1 MANVNI
7 GEIAASTMEFY
18 HKTFVDNI
26 FKQRVLM
33 DHLKQNGGVKLYPG
47 GRLIRVPLMYRTNS
61 TVQRVNGAEVLDL
74 TYQDTL
80 DAAEFNYELYNVSI
94 TLTLEDE
101 LKNSGEPQVMSL
113 LEAKIKQAEMSLSED
128 LNEDLFAGTAADGD
142 VLGLD
147 TIIST
152 STEIGGIS
160 GTTYSWWRGNVDA
173 TGETLSIADMRTIKN
188 SCNLGNG
195 GSKVSLIVTTQTLY
209 EKYHSLLTASYQ
221 MNQPVPTK
229 ESQRIGDAGFTAV
242 EFEGV
247 PVSFDESATS
257 TNMYFINKDNYKL
270 GIHRDANFAR
280 RKKSEPADQHLFVEH
295 IVTYAQTV
303 VDRRKSL
310 GLLSGKTA

>member
-1 MANVNI
+1 MADVNI

-26 FKQRVLM
+26 FKKHVLM
-33 DHLKQNGGVKLYPG
+33 NHLKENGGVKLYPG
-47 GRLIRVPLMYRTNS
+47 GRLIRVPLMYRTSN
-61 TVQRVNGAEVLDL
+61 TVQRVNNAEVLDL

-80 DAAEFNYELYNVSI
+80 DAAEYNYELYNVSI

-101 LKNSGEPQVMSL
+101 LKNSGESQVVSL
-113 LEAKIKQAEMSLSED
+113 LEAKIKQAEMSLSEGI
-128 LNEDLFAGTAADGD
+128 NGDLFDGTAADGD
-142 VLGLD
+142 IIGLD

-152 STEIGGIS
+152 STTIGDIS
-160 GTTYSWWRGNVDA
+160 GSTYSWWRGNVDA
-173 TGETLSIADMRTIKN
+173 TGETLSVADMRTIKN

-195 GSKVSLIVTTQTLY
+195 GSNVSLILTTQTLY
-209 EKYHSLLTASYQ
+209 EKYHSLLAASYV
-221 MNQPVPTK
+221 MNMPLTSETK
-229 ESQRIGDAGFTAV
+229 RLGDGGFTAV

-247 PVSFDESATS
+247 PVAFDEEATS

-280 RKKSEPADQHLFVEH
+280 RRKSEPADQHLFVEH
-295 IVTYAQTV
+295 IVTYAQSV
-303 VDRRKSL
+303 VDRRLSL